1 MIEVSVLFCSYDNL
15 VVGCPLC
22 SEEQGMVYYY
32 GNVNGSLGNVILKI
46 LAPNTNQK
54 GRFGISVE
62 NIGDLDKD
70 GYQGKTDRSDCKE
83 TKQFDLSW

>member
-1 MIEVSVLFCSYDNL
+1 MKYLHLCSYDNL

-32 GNVNGSLGNVILKI
+32 GNINGNLENITLKI

-70 GYQGKTDRSDCKE
+70 GYQGKTEVIARRINIY
-83 TKQFDLSW
+83 DLS